1 MLEITICAT
10 ILKNLNMNTM
20 LASDDENQLMLRLK
34 QHCIVLSND
43 LNTQYM
49 EYCKKN
55 KINMD
60 LIQTFLAYCS
70 HDKKNCRILSG
81 SELKNKFSRETDAYL
96 KALMNTCAASEDKIL
111 ISDSSRLNKTEL
123 ENHGLE
129 LIRKAETGIGKSL
142 NTFTKYTFPI
152 VLYEIK
158 EGEDSKKL
166 GKWLGRILSGES
178 SFAIYDNYFG
188 DADNLKNFRKYILKY
203 IPKGADITIITTET
217 QDLKKEEIK
226 EELKKDGY
234 KDWGIEVYLAKSK
247 KDSHPRVIATPGYN
261 IVLDRGLS
269 TFGRG
274 GKTFSSMLT
283 IEKNAAGDWYR
294 RKVGAKIFP

>member
-1 MLEITICAT
+1 MLEITVCAT
-10 ILKNLNMNTM
+10 ILKSVHLNTL
-20 LASDDENQLMLRLK
+20 LASEEENQLMLRLK
-34 QHCIVLSND
+34 QHCMVLSNE
-43 LNTQYM
+43 LNIQYI
-49 EYCKKN
+49 EYCKRN
-55 KINMD
+55 NINTD
-60 LIQTFLAYCS
+60 VIQTFLAYCS
-70 HDKKNCRILSG
+70 QTTTNSRILSG
-81 SELKNKFSRETDAYL
+81 SELKDKFPGETDAYL
-96 KALMNTCAASEDKIL
+96 KALKNACAASGDKIL
-111 ISDSSRLNKTEL
+111 ISDSSKLNKPEL
-123 ENHGLE
+123 EKHGLE
-129 LIRKAETGIGKSL
+129 LIRREETGIGKSL

-166 GKWLGRILSGES
+166 GKWLGRILSGER

-203 IPKGADITIITTET
+203 IPKGADITIITIET
-217 QDLKKEEIK
+217 QDLKKEELK
-226 EELKKDGY
+226 EELKKEDY
-234 KDWGIEVYLAKSK
+234 KDWAIEVYLAKSK

-294 RKVGAKIFP
+294 RKVGTKIFP